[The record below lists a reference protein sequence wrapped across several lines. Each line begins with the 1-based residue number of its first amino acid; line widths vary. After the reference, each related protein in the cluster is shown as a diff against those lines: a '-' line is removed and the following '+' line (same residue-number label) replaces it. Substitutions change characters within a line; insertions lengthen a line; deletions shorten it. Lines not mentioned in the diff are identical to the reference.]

1 MLILSRRVL
10 ETIRIDDEIT
20 VTVLSIRAG
29 QIKLG
34 IEAPRNVTVDREEI
48 AERKRRESPRKPAPD
63 AEGGIS

>member
-48 AERKRRESPRKPAPD
+48 AERKRRESPPKAG
-63 AEGGIS
+63 A